1 MRIILT
7 GLLLAATSLPA
18 HAAIITGGTISGST
32 GDALQVALPIY
43 SAPGEYRAYIAF
55 SQPGSF
61 TLAYRVER
69 VTNLFCDFHDSQGF
83 VPCGGDGV
91 PIGFDLAAGPG
102 ATSATLAYAISPPFR
117 EDYGPDQFGLVF
129 DEALDPGF
137 EFVFEEDGTVSYHVV
152 TAPVPEPAA
161 WALMIAGFG
170 LAGAGL
176 RRRKAVLA

>member
-1 MRIILT
+1 MRIVLAGLIL
-7 GLLLAATSLPA
+7 AVASPPA
-18 HAAIITGGTISGST
+18 HAAIITDGTITGAAGESST
-32 GDALQVALPIY
+32 VSLPIY

-91 PIGFDLAAGPG
+91 PIGFDLMAGPG
-102 ATSATLAYAISPPFR
+102 ATSAVLDYAISPPFK
-117 EDYGPDQFGLVF
+117 EVYGPDQYGLVF
-129 DEALDPGF
+129 DEALDAGF
-137 EFVFEEDGTVSYHVV
+137 EFFFEEDGTVSYHVV
-152 TAPVPEPAA
+152 TAPVPEPVA

-170 LAGAGL
+170 LTGTWL
-176 RRRKAVLA
+176 RRHKAVLA